1 MLILLLAYLGGVLT
15 ILSPCILPVLPFV
28 FSRASGPFLKNGLP
42 LLVGMALTFA
52 GVSTLAAVGGGWA
65 VHANEWGRWIA
76 LALLALFAVTLLFPA
91 LADRLSRPLVAL
103 GSRLTEQTS
112 AQANIGQSVLL
123 GVATGLLWAPCAGPI
138 LGLILTASALGGP
151 TASSTFLLLAY
162 ALGAATSLA
171 VVLAA
176 GGRLIAAFKRSQT
189 AEEWIRRIIG
199 VAVLIGVIAVAFGL
213 DRGVLANLSGP
224 QTTTLEQSLINKL
237 TPSDIKHPEP
247 SDILAKPIPAP
258 SLAGGGPWFNSPPL
272 TMEGL
277 RGKVVLVDFWTY
289 SCINCMRSLPYVEA
303 WEKRYRDQGLVVIG
317 IHTPEF
323 AFEKI
328 EANVAKAI
336 KDFNVRYPVVMDND
350 RKLWKAFDNS
360 SWPAHFFIDARGLI
374 RAEHDGEGGYDKSEA
389 FLRTLLAERNG
400 RPVDGAPVQVKGQ
413 GVEYAPDFDNAFS
426 QERYLGYKKADG
438 FASAGGFANDTPKTY
453 ALPDKYAADAMGY
466 AGVWTVGAEQSTAV
480 SAGNKIVMLFHA
492 RDLNMVLG
500 PSMAGRTIRFRVTL
514 NGKPPGPDHGVDVDE
529 GGNGVVTGQ
538 RLYQLIR
545 QRAVGDKDTLFQIEF
560 IDPGVQAYSFTF
572 G

>member
-1 MLILLLAYLGGVLT
+1 MLDQQLVRAPEFPEGV
-15 ILSPCILPVLPFV
+15 
-28 FSRASGPFLKNGLP
+28 
-42 LLVGMALTFA
+42 
-52 GVSTLAAVGGGWA
+52 
-65 VHANEWGRWIA
+65 RWLNSKP
-76 LALLALFAVTLLFPA
+76 LAL
-91 LADRLSRPLVAL
+91 R
-103 GSRLTEQTS
+103 Q
-112 AQANIGQSVLL
+112 
-123 GVATGLLWAPCAGPI
+123 
-138 LGLILTASALGGP
+138 
-151 TASSTFLLLAY
+151 Y
-162 ALGAATSLA
+162 
-171 VVLAA
+171 
-176 GGRLIAAFKRSQT
+176 
-189 AEEWIRRIIG
+189 
-199 VAVLIGVIAVAFGL
+199 
-213 DRGVLANLSGP
+213 
-224 QTTTLEQSLINKL
+224 
-237 TPSDIKHPEP
+237 
-247 SDILAKPIPAP
+247 
-258 SLAGGGPWFNSPPL
+258 
-272 TMEGL
+272 
-277 RGKVVLVDFWTY
+277 RGKCVLVDFWEYT
-289 SCINCMRSLPYVEA
+289 CVNCVHTLPYVVE
-303 WEKRYRDQGLVVIG
+303 WDRKYRDHGLATIG
-317 IHTPEF
+317 VHAPEF
-323 AFEKI
+323 QFAH
-328 EANVAKAI
+328 EARQVERAMEEFGI
-336 KDFNVRYPVVMDND
+336 TYPVVMDND

-374 RAEHDGEGGYDKSEA
+374 RAEHDGEGGYDKSET

-400 RPVDGAPVQVKGQ
+400 RPVDGAPVQVQGQ